1 MIEKFEV
8 SLPSELIESMGDVM
22 ELLDFG
28 SVGEFVEAEVRR
40 LLDRCVVLTRTLLE
54 NG

>member
-1 MIEKFEV
+1 MDERFEV
-8 SLPSELIESMGDVM
+8 SLPSEFVDGMGDVM

-28 SVGEFVEAEVRR
+28 SVGEFVEAAVRR
-40 LLDRCVVLTRTLLE
+40 LLDRYVVLTRTLE

>member
-1 MIEKFEV
+1 MDGRFEV
-8 SLPSELIESMGDVM
+8 SLPFELVDGMGGVM

-28 SVGEFVEAEVRR
+28 SVGEFVEAVVRR
-40 LLDRCVVLTRTLLE
+40 LIDRYVVLTKTLLE